1 MTAFPAQSLLIQFF
15 DILKK
20 MEISLIDSQKNFIYP
35 EELRKVRLGDMSW
48 FFFYEVTEQQQQH

>member
-1 MTAFPAQSLLIQFF
+1 
-15 DILKK
+15 